1 MKAVRDWLS
10 TREVALR
17 LRVSEASVR
26 RWSDAGLLPVERIGR
41 RGERRFQDGDIRRFL
56 EHGLLSGPAPTK
68 LARPNDVMWGRAAI
82 PVGSHI
88 ATFYDNDAA
97 RFRLTTP
104 FLSEGL
110 RQGQACLLVAA
121 GKVLERYLS
130 EIGAQEGVDLDA
142 AISRG
147 TFAIAS
153 GIGKTT
159 DEASARW
166 EELAW
171 GALGRSSVVLRVV
184 GEMTDALD
192 PQSPP
197 IELVRFEESLNSTI
211 KRFPAVVVCQ
221 YDVREFDGK
230 AVLSAIKTHP
240 AIFEMN
246 LGSLIA

>member
-1 MKAVRDWLS
+1 MTIHQRTQLLARLF
-10 TREVALR
+10 TRFPAL
-17 LRVSEASVR
+17 
-26 RWSDAGLLPVERIGR
+26 
-41 RGERRFQDGDIRRFL
+41 GERWARTSQRVQTLAQDR
-56 EHGLLSGPAPTK
+56 
-68 LARPNDVMWGRAAI
+68 
-82 PVGSHI
+82 
-88 ATFYDNDAA
+88 
-97 RFRLTTP
+97 
-104 FLSEGL
+104 
-110 RQGQACLLVAA
+110 
-121 GKVLERYLS
+121 